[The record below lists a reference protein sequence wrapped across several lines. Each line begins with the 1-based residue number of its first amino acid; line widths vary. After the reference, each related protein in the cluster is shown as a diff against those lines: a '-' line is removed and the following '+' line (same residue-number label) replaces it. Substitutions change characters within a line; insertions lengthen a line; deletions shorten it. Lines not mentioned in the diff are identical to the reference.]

1 MLISKGA
8 HQHRRRPLFFIGSS
22 KKDLRALPVDVKDV
36 FGQALL
42 DVQYGDHPPGARPFG
57 EGLPREIMKLSE
69 DFDGNTYRAVYTV
82 EFADVVYVLDV
93 FMKKARTGIATPK
106 IDKQR
111 VRARYKAAR
120 AHYHLRQG
128 VTRDG

>member
-1 MLISKGA
+1 VLISTGA
-8 HQHRRRPLFFIGSS
+8 RQPRRRPLFFIGSS
-22 KKDLRALPVDVKDV
+22 KKDLRALPDDVKDV

-42 DVQYGDHPPGARPFG
+42 DVQYGDYPPGARPFG

-82 EFADVVYVLDV
+82 AFADVVYVLDV

-106 IDKQR
+106 VDRQR
-111 VRARYKAAR
+111 VRARFRAAR
-120 AHYHLRQG
+120 AHYHLMRG
-128 VTRDG
+128 ITRG

>member
-1 MLISKGA
+1 MPL
-8 HQHRRRPLFFIGSS
+8 RPILWIGSS
-22 KKDLRALPVDVKDV
+22 KNDIRALPDDVRDV

-82 EFADVVYVLDV
+82 AFREVVYVLDV
-93 FMKKARTGIATPK
+93 FMKKAKSGIGTPK
-106 IDKQR
+106 ADKHR
-111 VRARYKAAR
+111 VLSRFKAAR
-120 AHYHLRQG
+120 AHYDLMR
-128 VTRDG
+128 RDERDD

>member
-1 MLISKGA
+1 ML
-8 HQHRRRPLFFIGSS
+8 P
-22 KKDLRALPVDVKDV
+22 DDVKDV

-42 DVQYGDHPPGARPFG
+42 DVQYGDYPPGARPFG

-106 IDKQR
+106 VDKQR
-111 VRARYKAAR
+111 VRARFRAAR
-120 AHYHLRQG
+120 AHYHLMRG
-128 VTRDG
+128 ITRA